1 MGPPHALSA
10 TKLLSLFCFYI
21 LLATQAADA
30 KIQRDKWEEN
40 YRFKSPD
47 CHKKLAIAINGRTTG
62 PQSSRNKATLLS
74 TEGLMAHK
82 YQAFLQLDDNSV
94 FLLREDCGIG
104 SPSIDGYSQLLVAI
118 RGLEL
123 VIHFPFV
130 PSDLSISR
138 LSCYLDEE
146 TK

>member
-82 YQAFLQLDDNSV
+82 VLN
-94 FLLREDCGIG
+94 G
-104 SPSIDGYSQLLVAI
+104 LVPVWVHGGLASRPFI
-118 RGLEL
+118 RQ
-123 VIHFPFV
+123 
-130 PSDLSISR
+130 
-138 LSCYLDEE
+138 
-146 TK
+146 